1 MEKVKTIDEIYEQML
16 EDVRTRCGVR
26 LDEGC
31 DLAVRL
37 YAAAA
42 QIHALYLQ
50 AQWVEGQCFP
60 QTAQGSALDSHARMR
75 NLTRTPPTKAEG
87 KLRFFLREAA
97 QDARVIPLGC
107 VCISDAGVRYE
118 TTREVTIKAGA
129 TQADAPARAV
139 EAGVSGNT
147 GRDTIHAMSLPP
159 AGVVRCSNPEAFSGG
174 SNEESDDQL
183 RARILDSYRRLP
195 NGANAA
201 YYESCAL
208 MFPGVAAAKAVGRA
222 RGIGTVDVYVST
234 ASGIPDQALMAQ
246 IEEDLASKREIAVD
260 VRVCAPVYRIVN
272 ISLALQAE
280 HSADYETVR
289 AAAESAVRGYFTG
302 ARLSKPVL
310 LSELH
315 ALLHGVEGLRNYHI
329 LAPAS
334 DIAGDDTQLP
344 KLGTLT
350 ITQLK

>member
-1 MEKVKTIDEIYEQML
+1 MKTIDEIYEQML
-16 EDVRTRCGVR
+16 EDVWTRCGVR

-42 QIHALYLQ
+42 QVHALYLQ
-50 AQWVEGQCFP
+50 SQWIEGQCFP
-60 QTAQGSALDSHARMR
+60 QTAQGSALDSHAQIR
-75 NLTRTPPTKAEG
+75 NLTRTAAARAEG

-118 TTREVTIKAGA
+118 TTKEVTIAAGA
-129 TQADAPARAV
+129 TQVDAPARAV

-159 AGVVRCSNPEAFSGG
+159 TGVVRCSNPEAFSGG
-174 SNEESDDQL
+174 ADEESDDRL

-201 YYESCAL
+201 YYENCAL
-208 MFPGVAAAKAVGRA
+208 LFPGVMAAKAVGRA
-222 RGIGTVDVYVST
+222 RGIGTVDVYVAT
-234 ASGIPDQALMAQ
+234 ASGIPDQALITQ
-246 IEEDLASKREIAVD
+246 IEADLASKREIAVD
-260 VRVCAPVYRIVN
+260 VKVCAPSYRNVN
-272 ISLALQAE
+272 ISLALQAD
-280 HSADYETVR
+280 SGADYEKVR
-289 AAAESAVRGYFTG
+289 AAAELAIRGYFTG

-315 ALLHGVEGLRNYHI
+315 ALLYGIEGLRNYHI
-329 LAPAS
+329 LEPAS
-334 DIAGDDTQLP
+334 DIDGNDTQLP
-344 KLGTLT
+344 RLGTLT
-350 ITQLK
+350 ITELK